1 MSITTVRFMPAL
13 MALLA
18 PAFLTHPADAQLESS
33 RCADCHF
40 ANPDD
45 APAPDHLFAWDL
57 SAHRRNDV
65 GCDGCHGG
73 DSTTFESFLAHRD
86 VLNHRNPA
94 SPVHRA
100 NLPRTCG
107 RCHAGPYVEFQR
119 SRHFELLNEGDLR
132 VPTCMTCHG
141 SVAADLLSPRGLEK
155 ECSRCHG
162 PDGIDPRPL
171 KAAEAR
177 LLLEGISDV
186 RESLKAAR
194 RLIDR
199 VSDDERKEELE
210 YAYGQAEVPLIQARR
225 AGHRFV
231 FDELQSRLSVAR
243 QRTADLLQGLVNP
256 GG

>member
-1 MSITTVRFMPAL
+1 MSIMTVRWVPVLLAF
-13 MALLA
+13 LA
-18 PAFLTHPADAQLESS
+18 PALVTRAADAQMESS

-40 ANPDD
+40 ANQDND
-45 APAPDHLFAWDL
+45 PAPDHLFAWDL

-65 GCDGCHGG
+65 GCEGCHGG
-73 DSTTFESFLAHRD
+73 DPTTFESFLAHKD
-86 VLNHRNPA
+86 ILNHRNPS
-94 SPVHRA
+94 SPVNRA
-100 NLPRTCG
+100 NLPQTCG

-119 SRHFELLNEGDLR
+119 SRHYELLQEGDRR

-141 SVAADLLSPRGLEK
+141 AVAAEFLSPRGLEK

-162 PDGIDPRPL
+162 PGGVDPLPL
-171 KAAEAR
+171 KATEAR

-199 VSDDERKEELE
+199 VDDEERKTELE
-210 YAYGQAEVPLIQARR
+210 YAYEQAEVPLIQARR

-231 FDELQSRLSVAR
+231 FDELQSRLDVAR
-243 QRTADLLQGLVNP
+243 QRTADLLGTLVNP
-256 GG
+256 